1 MFEWFGGRG
10 RARIHPARTSISEN
24 STNIGRVS
32 PSHTNAPDLHSAA
45 TKIQSLARGASSR
58 REAAAH
64 RSQVAAATKIQ
75 ALARGAGTRANLA
88 QQREQEAAQAAA
100 ATKIQALVRARAV
113 RKTEAGQ
120 HMQLYQG
127 LHSKDAGVR
136 EASEKLAQQK
146 LIDVRAAELRDS
158 VGTSWRHGLGGL
170 GVSLKQNARRA
181 LRNIPYDPLGA
192 GIAYQR
198 EESAREQ
205 ARSARESPEIT
216 ERPSRNTRDLATKMA
231 VDGTSWKY
239 GFSGAKTSAAQQMRK
254 LGRHMPGWGR
264 LIEKRRIE
272 VEEARGLARKP
283 DAATS
288 ALIDEAKLT
297 RERNAIDRVAE
308 PSMFGNT
315 QARAEKAVMS
325 FAATI
330 APTAKASKRLNAA
343 SSTLASALQKADS
356 NDDDFVA
363 VAQRK
368 RQARADATLGGMAHN
383 PSTLGKFSEN
393 ATLRTR
399 SIVASALDRLGA
411 DHASKHLL
419 QLNAETKNARELL
432 GSTELESQFDS
443 YDKRNASAI
452 KHQDRGNN
460 LDLAGSVT
468 SAGAGVIGTLA
479 GRAADTAAPGT
490 GEVTKVATK
499 AVVKVLAGGAYH
511 FASGEHKESQRE
523 FINSPK
529 NYDSADGRHAATL
542 DYASMDLEGT
552 RVAASKKSRN
562 KTLIGAARGLA
573 KSGIASTDQTGL
585 AKAAETKVAEAG
597 LTHINDVT
605 GLETTS
611 KYNVKAMLAQRGRTL
626 RKIAR
631 AKGNSA
637 AALQSH
643 DEHSQGPTRRT
654 RASVSHSA
662 PQRHAS
668 NQRDEHSK

>member
-1 MFEWFGGRG
+1 MFEWFSGRG
-10 RARIHPARTSISEN
+10 RARIHPAPTSIPES

-32 PSHTNAPDLHSAA
+32 PSHTNAPDLNSAA

-136 EASEKLAQQK
+136 EASATLAEQK

-205 ARSARESPEIT
+205 ARSARESPEIA
-216 ERPSRNTRDLATKMA
+216 ERPSGKTRNLAAKMA

-254 LGRHMPGWGR
+254 LGRHIPGWGR

-272 VEEARGLARKP
+272 IEEARGLARKP

-297 RERNAIDRVAE
+297 RERNALDRVAE
-308 PSMFGNT
+308 PSIFGNT

-330 APTAKASKRLNAA
+330 APTAKASKRLNAS
-343 SSTLASALQKADS
+343 SSTLAGALQKADS
-356 NDDDFVA
+356 NDDDFAA

-368 RQARADATLGGMAHN
+368 RQTRADATLGGMAHN

-399 SIVASALDRLGA
+399 SMFATALERMGA

-419 QLNAETKNARELL
+419 QLNAETKDARELL
-432 GSTELESQFDS
+432 GSTELESQLDS

-468 SAGAGVIGTLA
+468 SAGASVIGTLA

-490 GEVTKVATK
+490 GELTKVATK
-499 AVVKVLAGGAYH
+499 AGVKVLAAGAYH

-552 RVAASKKSRN
+552 RAAASKKSRN

-611 KYNVKAMLAQRGRTL
+611 KYNVKAVLAQRGRAL
-626 RKIAR
+626 RKTAR
-631 AKGNSA
+631 AKGNST

-654 RASVSHSA
+654 KASVSHSA

-668 NQRDEHSK
+668 SQRDEHSK